1 MSGKALIRRL
11 FSSKNGIFDD
21 ITITSALHNDMLVLG
36 VNFVIFHANRVGGS
50 LVPKTILKMYVNLLK
65 LCSKTAD
72 SFPGHGEVVLVIQM
86 LWI

>member
-1 MSGKALIRRL
+1 MSEI
-11 FSSKNGIFDD
+11 IF
-21 ITITSALHNDMLVLG
+21 
-36 VNFVIFHANRVGGS
+36 
-50 LVPKTILKMYVNLLK
+50 KMYVNLLK